1 MEKYI
6 GDFLMG
12 ANTKGWIVA
21 ALFFVRFW
29 KQTRDRLFVIF
40 AVSFVIL
47 ALTRIVMVM
56 MDLPDNEHTVLYWLR
71 LAAYLLILLAI
82 VDKNVRTDRMH

>member
-1 MEKYI
+1 MNEYM

-12 ANTKGWIVA
+12 AITLGWFVA

-29 KQTRDRLFVIF
+29 RQTRDRLFVIF

-47 ALTRIVMVM
+47 ALTRIVMVVM
-56 MDLPDNEHTVLYWLR
+56 NLPDNEHTVLYWLR
-71 LAAYLLILLAI
+71 LAAYLLILTAI
-82 VDKNVRTDRMH
+82 VDKNLRTDRVH